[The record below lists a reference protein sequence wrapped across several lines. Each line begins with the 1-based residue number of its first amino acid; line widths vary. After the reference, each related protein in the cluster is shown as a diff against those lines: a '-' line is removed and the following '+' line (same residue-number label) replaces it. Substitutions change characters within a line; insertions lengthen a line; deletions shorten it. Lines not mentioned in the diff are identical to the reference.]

1 MSDKNI
7 ERKIAVIFATDVV
20 SYSKH
25 MENNENGTLQSL
37 RECSSILKKIIK
49 TKKGRVFNTGGD
61 SILAEFP
68 SAVSAIEAGV
78 KFQELMI
85 SRNKGEGGFVKLE
98 YRVGINMGDVILE
111 GTNLLGDGV
120 NIAAR
125 LEALSQPNG
134 ITISKSIF
142 DLVKSKT
149 NFAYNDLGTQK
160 VKENIFQ
167 AYDVLVEPS
176 QKRSLR
182 TGLIRPLYALVFAAA
197 LLLLLV
203 GFVINRTFQDDVDKF
218 KVSDKPSVLIKPFI
232 HRSSNNAN
240 QHVSEGMT
248 DTIIS
253 YLSQYPQLIVQSRS
267 TSDFISKKELI
278 DEEISEKYGVRFVLT
293 GTNQIANQKIRTTV
307 ELSDLTKS
315 KIIWSQKYDF
325 DLDDIFSIQDNI
337 AENVLSELQIKLTTG
352 KKLNDTRK
360 YFKSAQAWSISK
372 NAHINYMRCDR
383 DGVMKATELF
393 EELFALE
400 PENPVILVDYAW
412 YLTCKYITGL
422 MEKDQVQ
429 YIARD
434 MNNLVD
440 RALSSGPDYG
450 FAYTTKAGLLAKQ
463 PQLFPEMTDA
473 SRIEKAVFNNRKGV
487 ELDPT
492 GITTL
497 GAAGNT
503 FTQLQMPDDAQKTF
517 QKALSLV
524 PYPPANIKLNYSLS
538 LTSFGQYEK
547 GFELAKELS
556 ESEQYFGDAQI
567 GALGIMTYIFM
578 KQGKDNKAKDL
589 VKTIYKLKDDA
600 SIKSMMRSM
609 KTFISTDQA
618 FLTDLSDKLILAGI
632 KS

>member
-1 MSDKNI
+1 M
-7 ERKIAVIFATDVV
+7 
-20 SYSKH
+20 
-25 MENNENGTLQSL
+25 
-37 RECSSILKKIIK
+37 
-49 TKKGRVFNTGGD
+49 
-61 SILAEFP
+61 
-68 SAVSAIEAGV
+68 
-78 KFQELMI
+78 
-85 SRNKGEGGFVKLE
+85 
-98 YRVGINMGDVILE
+98 
-111 GTNLLGDGV
+111 
-120 NIAAR
+120 
-125 LEALSQPNG
+125 
-134 ITISKSIF
+134 
-142 DLVKSKT
+142 
-149 NFAYNDLGTQK
+149 
-160 VKENIFQ
+160 
-167 AYDVLVEPS
+167 
-176 QKRSLR
+176 
-182 TGLIRPLYALVFAAA
+182 
-197 LLLLLV
+197 
-203 GFVINRTFQDDVDKF
+203 
-218 KVSDKPSVLIKPFI
+218 
-232 HRSSNNAN
+232 
-240 QHVSEGMT
+240 
-248 DTIIS
+248 
-253 YLSQYPQLIVQSRS
+253 
-267 TSDFISKKELI
+267 
-278 DEEISEKYGVRFVLT
+278 RFVLA

-325 DLDDIFSIQDNI
+325 VLEDIFSIQDNI
-337 AENVLSELQIKLTTG
+337 AENVLSELQVKLTTG

-383 DGVMKATELF
+383 DGVIKATELF
-393 EELFALE
+393 EELFILE

-422 MEKDQVQ
+422 MGKDQVQ

-440 RALSSGPDYG
+440 RALISGPDYG

-473 SRIEKAVFNNRKGV
+473 TRIEKAVLNNRKGV

-538 LTSFGQYEK
+538 LTSFGRYEN
-547 GFELAKELS
+547 GFKLAKELS

-567 GALGIMTYIFM
+567 GAMGIMAYIFM
-578 KQGKDNKAKDL
+578 KQAKEDKAKDL
-589 VKTIYKLKDDA
+589 VKKIYSFKNDTT
-600 SIKSMMRSM
+600 IKSMMRSM
-609 KTFISTDQA
+609 KTFISTDQV
-618 FLTDLSDKLILAGI
+618 FLADLADMLISAGV